1 MQVDHPVGL
10 LRMVIDVRRD
20 GPVAVEE
27 LVVLTHEAEEGLR
40 VEIAQIIHD
49 ARRDANSC
57 MHAIRGVELPPS
69 GRGHQ
74 GSSRVINGDQ
84 GSSIVIKGHQ
94 LSSKGHQ
101 W

>member
-69 GRGHQ
+69 GRG
-74 GSSRVINGDQ
+74 DQ
-84 GSSIVIKGHQ
+84 G
-94 LSSKGHQ
+94 
-101 W
+101 